1 MPEKTDQLNINQMMQ
16 KYRKDFPILDSE
28 INGKK
33 LVYLDSAATAQKPL
47 AVIEAMRKFM
57 LESNGTVRRGVY
69 NLSTLSTQAFD
80 IVRKQVRTFIN
91 AKSSKEIIFTR
102 GSTEAINLVATS
114 FCSALRGIGSHLNTS
129 NEPRSPLY
137 TEANIEILISGLEH
151 HANIIPWQIHANRIG
166 ASLKVIPVLDNG
178 ELDQEAYKKLISSGK
193 VKVLALT
200 HISNAIGTINPIKEM
215 IALAHKHNAVVLI
228 DGAQGITHTKVNV
241 QDLDA
246 DFYVFSGHKLF
257 GPTGLGVLYGK
268 QELLNVM
275 PPYHGGGEMI
285 ERVRHDKTTYAE
297 LPFKF
302 EAGTP
307 PIVEVIGLGEA
318 IKYIE
323 NIGIE
328 QITDYQRALH
338 LYCENKL
345 QKIEGL
351 RIIGEASNKASI
363 SSFVFDDIGSF
374 DIGTMLNEHGIAV
387 RTGHHCAQPVM
398 DRFGIDSTTRISIAF
413 YNNVDDIDRCIE
425 ALEQTVK
432 IFR

>member
-1 MPEKTDQLNINQMMQ
+1 MIKKFDQININSDLG
-16 KYRKDFPILDSE
+16 KYRADFPILNNKD
-28 INGKK
+28 

-47 AVIEAMRKFM
+47 CVIEAMRKFM

-69 NLSTLSTQAFD
+69 DLSVKSTQAFD
-80 IVRKQVRTFIN
+80 TVREKVRAFIN
-91 AKSSKEIIFTR
+91 ASSTKEIIFTR
-102 GSTEAINLVATS
+102 GTTEAINLVATS

-137 TEANIEILISGLEH
+137 TDSEIEILISGLEH
-151 HANIIPWQIHANRIG
+151 HANIVPWQINATRIG
-166 ASLKVIPVLDNG
+166 ATLKVIPVLDNG
-178 ELDQEAYKKLISSGK
+178 ELDQEAYTKLISSGK
-193 VKVLALT
+193 VKILALT
-200 HISNAIGTINPIKEM
+200 HISNALGTINPIKEM
-215 IALAHKHNAVVLI
+215 ITLAHKHNVVVLV
-228 DGAQGITHTKVNV
+228 DGAQGITHTRVDV
-241 QDLDA
+241 QDSDA
-246 DFYVFSGHKLF
+246 DFYVFSGHKLY
-257 GPTGLGVLYGK
+257 GPTGVGVLYGK
-268 QELLNVM
+268 EELLNAM

-285 ERVRHDKTTYAE
+285 ERVRFDQTSYAE

-323 NIGIE
+323 GIGMQHIA
-328 QITDYQRALH
+328 DYERFLH
-338 LYCENKL
+338 EYCENKL
-345 QKIEGL
+345 QEIDDL
-351 RIIGEASNKASI
+351 RIIGQAQDKASI

-413 YNNVDDIDRCIE
+413 YNNREDIDRCIE
-425 ALEQTVK
+425 ALKLTVK
-432 IFR
+432 MFRRTR